1 MTNEVRERVT
11 RELESLSQD
20 GSRPKLH
27 ENPDAVVYYGLPS
40 SLGVVDSTDVMVVVP
55 QGYPGAA
62 LDHAYLPSGSPL
74 FDVVKGQPEGISL
87 DVDGR
92 KWQRVSY
99 HPHNGGGAPGWD
111 PTRHGFHTY
120 VDEILSWL
128 SVRR

>member
-1 MTNEVRERVT
+1 MTSEVLERVK
-11 RELESLSQD
+11 RELELISRD
-20 GSRPKLH
+20 GSRAKLH

-55 QGYPGAA
+55 PGYPGAT

-74 FDVVKGQPEGISL
+74 FNVVKGQPEGINL

-99 HPHNGGGAPGWD
+99 HPHNGGGAPSWD
-111 PTRHGFHTY
+111 PTKHGFHTY
-120 VDEILSWL
+120 VDEVLSWL